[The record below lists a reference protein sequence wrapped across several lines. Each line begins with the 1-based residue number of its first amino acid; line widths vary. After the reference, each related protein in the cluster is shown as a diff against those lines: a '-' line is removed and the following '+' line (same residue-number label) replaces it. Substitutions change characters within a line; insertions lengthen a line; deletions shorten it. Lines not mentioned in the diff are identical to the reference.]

1 MGKRARWLISVG
13 VLGLVLFGP
22 GTWHLI
28 HLSLLRRRLDQR
40 LAELTAQQAR
50 LRQEEA
56 RLQSDPSYLEGLIRS
71 TFKVARP
78 GEYVIP
84 LTPENN

>member
-1 MGKRARWLISVG
+1 MGKRPRWLIGVG
-13 VLGLVLFGP
+13 VLGVVLFGP
-22 GTWHLI
+22 GTCHLI
-28 HLSLLRRRLDQR
+28 HLSLMRRRLDR
-40 LAELTAQQAR
+40 GLAELAAQQER

-71 TFKVARP
+71 TFKVAKP

-84 LTPENN
+84 LTPEND

>member
-13 VLGLVLFGP
+13 VLGLALFGP

-28 HLSLLRRRLDQR
+28 HLSLLRRRLDRR
-40 LAELTAQQAR
+40 LAELTAQQER

-84 LTPENN
+84 LTPEND